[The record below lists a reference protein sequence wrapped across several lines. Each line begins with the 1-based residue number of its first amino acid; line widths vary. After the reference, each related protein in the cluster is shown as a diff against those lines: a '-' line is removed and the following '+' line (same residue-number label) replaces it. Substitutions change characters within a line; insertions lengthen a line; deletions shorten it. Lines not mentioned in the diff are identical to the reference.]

1 MLSRLISLILLVVF
15 SVCPISL
22 TPVFGD
28 GLFEENLSA
37 TFGDRK
43 ANLVIKMTPPVVTTE
58 TLTNKTQKPLIEF
71 MLSDSNT
78 NESFSHVTYFITIE
92 KEGKKLLSDWFH
104 DHAGILRIQMKPSNV
119 SQVVVYGEQDPILNA
134 YTGTSDSPV
143 IAAGPIF
150 LEGGL
155 YHFIVRIA
163 TVDFDRTMLPD
174 DNQPIFDGYLS
185 VGNIENYEA
194 VIGGKV
200 TPIKLTSYYDK
211 LGNITFDDQET
222 KLAVNMPFDWNLSR
236 IQNVNIFVH
245 EEISTPKPNNFTSKG
260 SYSGVVNG
268 IDVSNQL
275 KLDNSNPKEDV
286 IHFMLSKDKLVSLA
300 EQIANNSKSSIDLMK
315 FSLKPSIEIAT
326 TNLTS
331 MTSMS

>member
-1 MLSRLISLILLVVF
+1 MLSSLISLILIVVF
-15 SVCPISL
+15 SACSISL

-43 ANLVIKMTPPVVTTE
+43 ANLLIKMTPPVVTTE

-78 NESFSHVTYFITIE
+78 NKSFSHVTYFITIE

-119 SQVVVYGEQDPILNA
+119 SQVVVYGEQDPIMNA
-134 YTGTSDSPV
+134 YSGTSDSPV

-174 DNQPIFDGYLS
+174 DKQPIFDGYLS

-194 VIGGKV
+194 VVGGKE

-211 LGNITFDDQET
+211 LRNITFDDKET
-222 KLAVNMPFDWNLSR
+222 QLAFNMPFDWNLSR
-236 IQNVNIFVH
+236 IQDVNIFVH
-245 EEISTPKPNNFTSKG
+245 EEIAIPKSSNFTSVN
-260 SYSGVVNG
+260 YSGVING
-268 IDVSNQL
+268 IDVSKQL
-275 KLDNSNPKEDV
+275 MLDNSNPTVDI
-286 IHFMLSKDKLVSLA
+286 IHFMLPKDKLVSLA
-300 EQIANNSKSSIDLMK
+300 EQVNKNATSSIGLMK
-315 FSLKPSIEIAT
+315 FTLKPGTESGAA
-326 TNLTS
+326 NMTS
-331 MTSMS
+331 MT